1 MLCRVIGRPTPELHQ
16 AALKHIERRH
26 FYVRECVEDHKITV
40 PYVNT
45 LDNLSDF
52 FTKPLQSKH
61 FFGMRDAIMNVR
73 PREGDD
79 DYVSGG
85 GAAPPDSQTR
95 GFICGRGVKR
105 R

>member
-1 MLCRVIGRPTPELHQ
+1 MPSGSRATRQKV
-16 AALKHIERRH
+16 KHIERRH
-26 FYVRECVEDHKITV
+26 FYVRQCVEDHKITV

-61 FFGMRDAIMNVR
+61 FFGLRDAIMNVR

-79 DYVSGG
+79 YVSGG
-85 GAAPPDSQTR
+85 VQLRPTAKPAVESVG
-95 GFICGRGVKR
+95 GC
-105 R
+105 